1 MSGQVTNL
9 LGTKVRRG
17 SQDFYLQVTS
27 LIDTLVII
35 LVFMLMSV
43 GAGSVNLEM
52 ASNIKLP
59 WAKQGAELAQ
69 GVKLVAKLDGIYI
82 DQEKIVPLTNGIAP
96 QDAIS
101 EGGKKIVGLFQRM
114 AKLAAESRK
123 MAETSKVKFEGKV
136 LMQADKDVPLKT
148 VKQVL
153 YSAARAG
160 YNDFK
165 FAVLKQ

>member
-1 MSGQVTNL
+1 MSGSTNL
-9 LGTKVRRG
+9 LGTKIRRG
-17 SQDFYLQVTS
+17 QQDFYLQITS

-59 WAKQGAELAQ
+59 WAHNGAELAQ
-69 GVKLVAKLDGIYI
+69 GVKLVAKMDGIYI
-82 DQEKIVPLTNGIAP
+82 DQEKIVPLNNGVVP
-96 QDAIS
+96 GDAVS
-101 EGGKKIVGLFQRM
+101 EGGKKIVGLFQRL
-114 AKLAAESRK
+114 AKLGAESRAA
-123 MAETSKVKFEGKV
+123 AEKSKVKFEGKI

-153 YSAARAG
+153 YSSARAG

>member
-1 MSGQVTNL
+1 MALFG
-9 LGTKVRRG
+9 KKIRRG
-17 SQDFYLQVTS
+17 QQDFYLQITS

-35 LVFMLMSV
+35 LVFMLMTV
-43 GAGSVNLEM
+43 GTGSVNLEM
-52 ASNIKLP
+52 ASNIALP
-59 WAKQGAELAQ
+59 WAHAGAELPQ

-82 DQEKIVPLTNGIAP
+82 DQEKIVPMKDGVVP
-96 QDAIS
+96 SDGVS

-114 AKLAAESRK
+114 AKLAAESK
-123 MAETSKVKFEGKV
+123 KAADESKVKFEGKV
-136 LMQADKDVPLKT
+136 LMQADKEVPLKT